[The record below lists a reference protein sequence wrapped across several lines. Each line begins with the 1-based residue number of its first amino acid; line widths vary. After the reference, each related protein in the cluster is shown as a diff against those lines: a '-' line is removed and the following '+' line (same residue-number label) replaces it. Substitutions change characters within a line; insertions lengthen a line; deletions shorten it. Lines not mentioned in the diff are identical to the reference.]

1 MKRIDL
7 LLGCVVFL
15 YGSLPIFNGIASA
28 APAPAPAAAARSR
41 AVEAYTGTILSLN
54 GQQFV
59 LRDDDNG
66 VWYNLDDQKDAA
78 KFAGKKVWVVGK
90 LDARTDVIHVEQI
103 EDASK

>member
-15 YGSLPIFNGIASA
+15 YGSLAVFNGAAYA
-28 APAPAPAAAARSR
+28 APAAARSR
-41 AVEAYTGTILSLN
+41 AVEAYSGTIVSLN

-59 LRDDDNG
+59 LRDEDDG
-66 VWYNLDDQKDAA
+66 VWYNLDDQRDAA
-78 KFAGKKVWVVGK
+78 KFDGKKVLVVGK

-103 EDASK
+103 EEAGK

>member
-15 YGSLPIFNGIASA
+15 YGSLPVFNGTANA
-28 APAPAPAAAARSR
+28 APMAAARSR
-41 AVEAYTGTILSLN
+41 AVEAYAGTIVLLN

-59 LRDDDNG
+59 LRDDDND
-66 VWYNLDDQKDAA
+66 VWYNLDDQRDAA

-103 EDASK
+103 EEASK